1 MKTSAIRLFIGA
13 SALLLGGVLPNCSS
27 GYGTLAPSRLI
38 KVEFDQKADPGTR
51 SKLLPFPGSGAQAFD
66 VRLSILNNDG
76 SVDTSFN
83 GYLRLNT
90 KPGTVVSVT
99 GDGATGRNA
108 LLTDGVSPPLTVAI
122 AGAFGETHI
131 LAEDLGYTPVDPSR
145 NPPPQ
150 CADGIDNDEDGLVDF
165 PGDVGC
171 AFPNDDTE
179 TGGSFSQGA
188 SPTIFYSLPRVA
200 DVRGVSQ
207 GGGATAFPSQQVSID
222 CGWDD
227 TKESF
232 RDSKNLPIRAV
243 VTRIAPDG
251 FYVSDLDDP
260 RGYNGIFAFNF
271 NAPPNMRVCDRLKS
285 FRGTAVDFY
294 GFTEM
299 SFPTWTL
306 EEWDPCKGTPKG
318 QTCEEYVK
326 ANGHPPNRCI
336 VPEPIVLSPAL
347 IGAFKQ
353 GGGAFEP
360 NKTYLLNVTASLVR
374 VGKFQITSTTTNDD
388 GEAVTVTTNTTA
400 HVAKHFGPNPVPK
413 KGGTYEPAD
422 DASNC
427 DSTGDGKIDFSD
439 PEEKACADACD
450 ADPECSEYNDFLGQ
464 SAFVLVVSDGTNT
477 AKIQADGSQSAG
489 FNALNL
495 RGKDIGS
502 FSGTLRYFS
511 GGSQFTIEAR
521 CSDDII
527 TDPKGT
533 PISSENACVHAR
545 TEADLQSQ

>member
-1 MKTSAIRLFIGA
+1 MKFSRFHLYAGT
-13 SALLLGGVLPNCSS
+13 SALLLGGLLPNCSS
-27 GYGTLAPSRLI
+27 GYGNLAPSRII
-38 KVEFDQKADPGTR
+38 KVEFDNKADPGART
-51 SKLLPFPGSGAQAFD
+51 KLLPFPGSDPQPFD
-66 VRLSILNNDG
+66 VRVSVLNNDG
-76 SVDTSFN
+76 SIDTSFN
-83 GYLRLNT
+83 GYLRLNA
-90 KPGTVVSVT
+90 KPGTVASVE
-99 GDGATGRNA
+99 GEGATGRNA
-108 LLTDGVSPPLTVAI
+108 LLTDGVSPSLKVTI

-150 CADGIDNDEDGLVDF
+150 CADGIDNDEDGLVDY
-165 PGDVGC
+165 PADVGC

-227 TKESF
+227 VKEKF
-232 RDSKNLPIRAV
+232 RDSKNLPIHAV

-306 EEWDPCKGTPKG
+306 EEWD
-318 QTCEEYVK
+318 QTKEKC
-326 ANGHPPNRCI
+326 P
-336 VPEPIVLSPAL
+336 VPEPVVLSPLL
-347 IGAFKQ
+347 IGTFPQ
-353 GGGAFEP
+353 GGGAFAP

-374 VGKFQITSTTTNDD
+374 VGNFQIASTDED
-388 GEAVTVTTNTTA
+388 GNAINITTTA

-413 KGGTYEPAD
+413 KGSAYEPGD

-427 DSTGDGKIDFSD
+427 DFSGNGKIEYSD
-439 PEEKACADACD
+439 PAEGACADACEAD
-450 ADPECSEYNDFLGQ
+450 AECSEYNDFLGQ

-489 FNALNL
+489 FSALSL
-495 RGKDIGS
+495 RGKDIKS
-502 FSGTLRYFS
+502 FTGTLRYFS
-511 GGSQFTIEAR
+511 GGTQFTIEAR
-521 CSDDII
+521 CSDDIV

-533 PISSENACVHAR
+533 PASSEVACVHPR
-545 TEADLQSQ
+545 TEAELQSE